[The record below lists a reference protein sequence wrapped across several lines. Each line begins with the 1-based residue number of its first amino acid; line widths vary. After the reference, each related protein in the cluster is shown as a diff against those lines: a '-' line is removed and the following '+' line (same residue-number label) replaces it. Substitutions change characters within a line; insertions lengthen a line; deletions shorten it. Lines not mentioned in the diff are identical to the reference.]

1 MELLPTFLGPDTPFP
16 DPDSALDQP
25 NGLLAVGGDL
35 GPERLLAAYRQGIFP
50 WYSEDEPLLWW
61 SPDPRM
67 LLFPM
72 EFHASRSLRKAIRN
86 KPFTVTV
93 NQAFAA
99 VVEGCAAPRSSDSG
113 TWILPE
119 MQQAYG
125 RLHASGQAHS
135 FEVWTGDQL
144 VGGLYGISLGRLFF
158 GESMFSRVSDA
169 SKVALTALVA
179 LARQH
184 DFSFIDCQME
194 NPHLTR
200 LGARPVPRADFLG
213 GLKEGLHWQQPASLW
228 KPQTLSPTFLLQY
241 F

>member
-1 MELLPTFLGPDTPFP
+1 MERLPEFLGPGTPFP
-16 DPDSALDQP
+16 DPECALEEP
-25 NGLLAVGGDL
+25 NGLLAIGADL
-35 GPERLLAAYRQGIFP
+35 QPDRLLDAYRRGIFP
-50 WYSEDEPLLWW
+50 WYSEGDPLLWW

-67 LLFPM
+67 LLFPK
-72 EFHASRSLRKAIRN
+72 EFHASRSLKKTIRN
-86 KPFTVTV
+86 KPLTVTV
-93 NQAFAA
+93 NRAFAD
-99 VVEGCAAPRSSDSG
+99 VVDGCAAPRSGDSG

-125 RLHASGQAHS
+125 RLHESGHAHS
-135 FEVWTGDQL
+135 VEVWSGDQL

-169 SKVALTALVA
+169 SKVALAALVA

-200 LGARPVPRADFLG
+200 LGARPVARRDFLAELKQ
-213 GLKEGLHWQQPASLW
+213 GLDWQPPINLW
-228 KPQTLSPTFLLQY
+228 SRQTLSATFLLQY